1 MDQEIRFCTTPDG
14 VRIAYST
21 MGDGPPL
28 VKVANWLSHLEHDQR
43 SPVWRHWLRELSR
56 DHLYVRY
63 DERGCGLS
71 DWDVEN
77 FSFDGWVT
85 DLEAVVDAL
94 GIERFAMLG
103 LSQGGPVAI
112 TYAARHPE
120 RVSHLILC
128 GTYIHG
134 WAKRNVPPEF
144 LAEQEA
150 LITLTQLGWGRD
162 TPAYR
167 QLFTGLFVPDANE
180 EQVRWFNELQRVS
193 TSPENAVKFLRE
205 FGEIDVVDLLPK
217 LAVPTLV
224 LHARGDARCPFEEGR
239 IMAASIPGSRFV
251 PLDSRNH
258 LLLEH
263 EPAWAKFLAE
273 VRSFLGVEPSAAKDS
288 ASSAAAATTAGGASR
303 DQGDHAAKAEAAS
316 DEDANAAD
324 AASESVARRPFLQT
338 LKERKLVQWALAYLA
353 GAWVTLQVVDVVE
366 GPWHLAEWMTRSVQ
380 VLLVIG
386 FLVALVV
393 AWYHGEKGRQKVSGA
408 ELIMIAALLAIAGL
422 ILGFLVP

>member
-21 MGDGPPL
+21 MGHGPPL

-85 DLEAVVDAL
+85 DLEAVVVAL

-103 LSQGGPVAI
+103 LSQGGSVAI
-112 TYAARHPE
+112 AYAARHPE

-128 GTYIHG
+128 GTYVRG
-134 WAKRNVPPEF
+134 WAKRKLPPDY

-150 LITLTQLGWGRD
+150 LITLTQQGWGRD
-162 TPAYR
+162 SPAYR
-167 QLFTGLFVPDANE
+167 QVFTGLLVPDADE
-180 EQVRWFNELQRVS
+180 EQLHWFNELQRVS
-193 TSPENAVKFLRE
+193 TSPENAVKFQRE
-205 FGEIDVVDLLPK
+205 FGQIDVADLQPK
-217 LAVPTLV
+217 LTVPTLV
-224 LHARGDARCPFEEGR
+224 LHARGDARVAFEEGR
-239 IMAASIPGSRFV
+239 VIAASIPGSRFV

-263 EPAWAKFLAE
+263 EPAWVNFLTE
-273 VRSFLGVEPSAAKDS
+273 VRSFLGVG
-288 ASSAAAATTAGGASR
+288 SSVAEVSSSSPAAATETAQVSTARGAEVGST
-303 DQGDHAAKAEAAS
+303 EAAG
-316 DEDANAAD
+316 EGAAAMA

-353 GAWVTLQVVDVVE
+353 GAWVALQVVDVVE
-366 GPWHLAEWMTRSVQ
+366 EPWHLAEWMTRSIQ
-380 VLLVIG
+380 ALLVVG
-386 FLVALVV
+386 FFVTFVV
-393 AWYHGEKGRQKVSGA
+393 AWYHGEKGRQKVSGP

-422 ILGFLVP
+422 ILAFLVP